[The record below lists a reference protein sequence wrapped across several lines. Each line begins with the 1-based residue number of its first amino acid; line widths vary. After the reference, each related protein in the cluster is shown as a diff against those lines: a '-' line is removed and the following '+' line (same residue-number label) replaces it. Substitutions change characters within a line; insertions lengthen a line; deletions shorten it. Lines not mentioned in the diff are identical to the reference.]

1 MQTRVKFK
9 KLLFPLLLWKK
20 NYQRLRRMFDSLLSY
35 ARLIRF
41 NDDKRKRINKVKL

>member
-1 MQTRVKFK
+1 MHKVGKVA
-9 KLLFPLLLWKK
+9 LSLLLWKK

-41 NDDKRKRINKVKL
+41 NDDKRKRIGKVKL